1 MATIEENIDR
11 SRESDL
17 KAYTSP
23 KLEIFGEVS
32 ALTAAGS
39 ANAAEGEPVGMS
51 GMVGGNLP

>member
-1 MATIEENIDR
+1 MADIDKNTNR
-11 SRESDL
+11 DSKSEL
-17 KAYTSP
+17 KAYASP

-39 ANAAEGEPVGMS
+39 ANAAEGSPVGNS